1 MRAALT
7 ALCRLL
13 LRIFFREIASV
24 HAERVPRDH
33 DAPVLY
39 VLNHPNA
46 LLDPLFILCLSPR
59 PVTFLAKAPL
69 FSTFLVKHFVRA
81 FECLPVYRAQD
92 GDDPS
97 KNRASIEASIAL
109 LGSGKALALF
119 PEGTSHSKPRLEPLK
134 TGAARIALS
143 ASARMPARDGAP
155 ERTPRPVLIVPV
167 GLAYADKST
176 FRSRALLVYGE
187 PLTTPVVALDEQA
200 RPPNDVA
207 EQLTT
212 SIAEALAAVTVQAQ
226 THEVVSLAR
235 STARILAAADR
246 EGEGGEG
253 EGEEDSELAQLADLE
268 RRLAAGYERLRE
280 REPARVERTVLRVR
294 QFEDALARLGLPVD
308 HPAKLERARAI
319 RWTFVRLTSL
329 AVLLVPGLLG
339 IVVHFVPYR
348 IIDVLA
354 HRVARRHGGGQD
366 VLATL
371 KLIAGLLVFPLTW
384 ILLAVAA
391 GIVLRPIVA
400 VVTLLVLPICAWAG
414 LRLVEL
420 FGDFVERARGAWML
434 STRRDL
440 GTYVQS
446 ERAAIRAEVTQ
457 LAEQLDQVA

>member
-1 MRAALT
+1 MRAVFT

-24 HAERVPRDH
+24 NADRVPRDH

-69 FSTFLVKHFVRA
+69 FSTFLVKHFVRT

-119 PEGTSHSKPRLEPLK
+119 PEGVSHSKPRLEPLK

-143 ASARMPARDGAP
+143 ASAATP

-187 PLTTPVVALDEQA
+187 PLTTPVVVLDEQA

-207 EQLTT
+207 ERLTA
-212 SIAEALAAVTVQAQ
+212 SIAEALALVTVQAQ
-226 THEVVSLAR
+226 THEIVSLAR
-235 STARILAAADR
+235 STARILAAD
-246 EGEGGEG
+246 
-253 EGEEDSELAQLADLE
+253 
-268 RRLAAGYERLRE
+268 
-280 REPARVERTVLRVR
+280 
-294 QFEDALARLGLPVD
+294 
-308 HPAKLERARAI
+308 
-319 RWTFVRLTSL
+319 
-329 AVLLVPGLLG
+329 
-339 IVVHFVPYR
+339 
-348 IIDVLA
+348 
-354 HRVARRHGGGQD
+354 
-366 VLATL
+366 
-371 KLIAGLLVFPLTW
+371 
-384 ILLAVAA
+384 AVAH
-391 GIVLRPIVA
+391 VKL
-400 VVTLLVLPICAWAG
+400 T
-414 LRLVEL
+414 
-420 FGDFVERARGAWML
+420 
-434 STRRDL
+434 
-440 GTYVQS
+440 
-446 ERAAIRAEVTQ
+446 
-457 LAEQLDQVA
+457 

>member
-1 MRAALT
+1 MRAVFT

-13 LRIFFREIASV
+13 LRIFFREIATV
-24 HAERVPRDH
+24 NAERVPSDP

-81 FECLPVYRAQD
+81 FECLPVYRAKD

-97 KNRASIEASIAL
+97 KNRASIEASIRL

-119 PEGTSHSKPRLEPLK
+119 PEGVSHSKPRLEPLK
-134 TGAARIALS
+134 TGAARIALC
-143 ASARMPARDGAP
+143 ASAATPD
-155 ERTPRPVLIVPV
+155 RTSKGSSPVVIVPV

-200 RPPNDVA
+200 RPPDDVA
-207 EQLTT
+207 ERLTA
-212 SIAEALAAVTVQAQ
+212 SIAEALALVTVQAQ

-235 STARILAAADR
+235 STARILAAA
-246 EGEGGEG
+246 GGATG
-253 EGEEDSELAQLADLE
+253 KAGELARLADLE

-280 REPARVERTVLRVR
+280 REPARVERTVQRVR
-294 QFEDALARLGLPVD
+294 QFEQSLARLGLPVD
-308 HPAKLERARAI
+308 HPAKLERARAT
-319 RWTFVRLTSL
+319 RWTIVRLTSL
-329 AVLLVPGLLG
+329 AVLLLPGLLG
-339 IVVHFVPYR
+339 IILHFAPYR

-354 HRVARRHGGGQD
+354 HRVARRHGGGED

-384 ILLAVAA
+384 VLLAVVAA
-391 GIVLRPIVA
+391 LALRPIAAVA
-400 VVTLLVLPICAWAG
+400 VLLVLLLMPICAWAG

-434 STRRDL
+434 ATRRDL

-446 ERAAIRAEVTQ
+446 ERAAIQAEVTV
-457 LAEQLDQVA
+457 LAEQLDRAA

>member
-1 MRAALT
+1 MRAVFT

-24 HAERVPRDH
+24 NADRVPRDH

-69 FSTFLVKHFVRA
+69 FSTFLVKHFVRT

-119 PEGTSHSKPRLEPLK
+119 PEGVSHSKPRLEPLK

-143 ASARMPARDGAP
+143 ASAATP

-187 PLTTPVVALDEQA
+187 PLTTPVVVLDEQA

-207 EQLTT
+207 ERLTA
-212 SIAEALAAVTVQAQ
+212 SIAEALALVTVQAQ
-226 THEVVSLAR
+226 THEIVSLAR
-235 STARILAAADR
+235 STARILAADAVADVQ
-246 EGEGGEG
+246 GGE
-253 EGEEDSELAQLADLE
+253 LARLADLE

-280 REPARVERTVLRVR
+280 REPMRVERTVQRVR
-294 QFEDALARLGLPVD
+294 QFEHALEQLGLPVD
-308 HPAKLERARAI
+308 HPAKLERARAT
-319 RWTFVRLTSL
+319 RWTIVRLASL
-329 AVLLVPGLLG
+329 TVLLLPGLLG
-339 IVVHFVPYR
+339 IIVHFAPYR
-348 IIDVLA
+348 FIGVLA
-354 HRVARRHGGGQD
+354 HRVALRHGGGED

-371 KLIAGLLVFPLTW
+371 KLIAGLLVFPATW
-384 ILLAVAA
+384 VLLAFATALAVRPIAALAILLVM
-391 GIVLRPIVA
+391 
-400 VVTLLVLPICAWAG
+400 PICAWAG

-420 FGDFVERARGAWML
+420 FGDFIDRARGAWML
-434 STRRDL
+434 ATRRDL
-440 GTYVQS
+440 GTYLQS
-446 ERAAIRAEVTQ
+446 ERAAIQAEVTV
-457 LAEQLDQVA
+457 LAEQLDRAA

>member
-1 MRAALT
+1 MRATLT

-24 HAERVPRDH
+24 GADRVPKDH

-119 PEGTSHSKPRLEPLK
+119 PEGISHSKPRLEPLK

-143 ASARMPARDGAP
+143 ASAMMPGRVGP
-155 ERTPRPVLIVPV
+155 ERTPRPVSIVPV

-187 PLTTPVVALDEQA
+187 PLTTPVVALDDQA
-200 RPPNDVA
+200 RPPSDAA
-207 EQLTT
+207 EALTS
-212 SIAEALAAVTVQAQ
+212 SITEALAAVTVQAQ

-235 STARILAAADR
+235 STARILAAEER
-246 EGEGGEG
+246 ET
-253 EGEEDSELAQLADLE
+253 SLARLADLE

-280 REPARVERTVLRVR
+280 REPIRVARTVQRVR
-294 QFEDALARLGLPVD
+294 RFETALAGLGLPVD
-308 HPAKLERARAI
+308 HPARLDPTRAL
-319 RWTFVRLTSL
+319 RWTILRLTSL
-329 AVLLVPGLLG
+329 ALLLVPALLG
-339 IVVHFVPYR
+339 IVVHFLPYR

-354 HRVARRHGGGQD
+354 HGVARRHGGGED

-371 KLIAGLLVFPLTW
+371 KLIAGLLVFPATW
-384 ILLAVAA
+384 MLVAVWVAIA
-391 GIVLRPIVA
+391 LRPIDA
-400 VVTLLVLPICAWAG
+400 LVVMIALPICAWAG
-414 LRLVEL
+414 LRFVEL
-420 FGDFVERARGAWML
+420 LGDFIERARGAWML
-434 STRRDL
+434 ATRRDL
-440 GTYVQS
+440 GAYVQS
-446 ERAAIRAEVTQ
+446 ERAAIRAEVST
-457 LAEQLDQVA
+457 LADASR

>member
-1 MRAALT
+1 MRAVFT

-24 HAERVPRDH
+24 NADRVPREH

-81 FECLPVYRAQD
+81 FECLPVYRSQD

-119 PEGTSHSKPRLEPLK
+119 PEGTSHSKPQLEPLK

-143 ASARMPARDGAP
+143 ASARMPASAGEP

-187 PLTTPVVALDEQA
+187 PLTTPVVTLDEHA

-207 EQLTT
+207 ERLTAR
-212 SIAEALAAVTVQAQ
+212 IAEGLAAVTVQAK

-235 STARILAAADR
+235 STARILAAAGRD
-246 EGEGGEG
+246 GDDDHDANAAGGE
-253 EGEEDSELAQLADLE
+253 LARLTDLE
-268 RRLAAGYERLRE
+268 IRLAAGYERLRE
-280 REPARVERTVLRVR
+280 REPVRVERTVQRVR

-308 HPAKLERARAI
+308 HPAKLERARAT
-319 RWTFVRLTSL
+319 RWTFVQLASLT
-329 AVLLVPGLLG
+329 ALLLPGLVG
-339 IVVHFVPYR
+339 IVVHFLPYR

-354 HRVARRHGGGQD
+354 HRVARRQGGGED

-384 ILLAVAA
+384 ALLAIGAA
-391 GIVLRPIVA
+391 LVLRPIVA
-400 VVTLLVLPICAWAG
+400 LVIVLTLPISAWAG
-414 LRLVEL
+414 LRFVEL
-420 FGDFVERARGAWML
+420 SSNFVVRARGAWML
-434 STRRDL
+434 ATRRDL

-446 ERAAIRAEVTQ
+446 ERAAIRAEVTV
-457 LAEQLDQVA
+457 LAEQLDRAA

>member
-1 MRAALT
+1 MRTVFT

-24 HAERVPRDH
+24 GADRVPKDH

-119 PEGTSHSKPRLEPLK
+119 PEGVSHSKPRLEPLK

-143 ASARMPARDGAP
+143 ASAMVSTSAVGP
-155 ERTPRPVLIVPV
+155 ERTPRPVSIVPV

-187 PLTTPVVALDEQA
+187 PLTTPVVALDDQA
-200 RPPNDVA
+200 RPPNDAA
-207 EQLTT
+207 EALTS
-212 SIAEALAAVTVQAQ
+212 SITEALAAVTVQAQ
-226 THEVVSLAR
+226 THDVLSLAR
-235 STARILAAADR
+235 STARILAAGER
-246 EGEGGEG
+246 ET
-253 EGEEDSELAQLADLE
+253 SLARLAELE

-280 REPARVERTVLRVR
+280 REPDRVERTVQRVR
-294 QFEDALARLGLPVD
+294 QFESALAGLGLPVD
-308 HPAKLERARAI
+308 HPAWLDPARAA
-319 RWTFVRLTSL
+319 RWTIMRLTSL
-329 AVLLVPGLLG
+329 AVLLVPALLG
-339 IVVHFVPYR
+339 IVVHFLPYR

-354 HRVARRHGGGQD
+354 HGVARRHGGGED

-371 KLIAGLLVFPLTW
+371 KLIAGLLVFPATW
-384 ILLAVAA
+384 GLVAVLVAVA
-391 GIVLRPIVA
+391 LRPIDA
-400 VVTLLVLPICAWAG
+400 LVVVIGLPICAWTG
-414 LRLVEL
+414 LRFVEL
-420 FGDFVERARGAWML
+420 LGDFIERARGAWML
-434 STRRDL
+434 ATRRDL
-440 GTYVQS
+440 GVYVQS
-446 ERAAIRAEVTQ
+446 ERAAIRAEVST
-457 LAEQLDQVA
+457 LAEQLEAA

>member
-1 MRAALT
+1 MRAVFI

-24 HAERVPRDH
+24 NAERLPASDQ
-33 DAPVLY
+33 PVLY

-69 FSTFLVKHFVRA
+69 FSTVLVKHFVRA
-81 FECLPVYRAQD
+81 FECLPVYRMQD

-143 ASARMPARDGAP
+143 ATAVTP
-155 ERTPRPVLIVPV
+155 ERTPKPVLIVPV

-187 PLTTPVVALDEQA
+187 PVQTPVVALDEQS
-200 RPPNDVA
+200 RPPDEAA
-207 EQLTT
+207 EALT
-212 SIAEALAAVTVQAQ
+212 SRIAEALATVTVQAQ
-226 THEVVSLAR
+226 THEAVSLAR
-235 STARILAAADR
+235 ATARILEAATRDEATA
-246 EGEGGEG
+246 ESEGGE
-253 EGEEDSELAQLADLE
+253 LARLVDLE
-268 RRLAAGYERLRE
+268 RRLVAGYERLRE
-280 REPARVERTVLRVR
+280 REPARVERTVQRVR
-294 QFEDALARLGLPVD
+294 QFEESLARLGLPVD
-308 HPAKLERARAI
+308 HPAKLDRARAT
-319 RWTFVRLTSL
+319 RWTIVRLTSL
-329 AVLLVPGLLG
+329 ALLLVPGLLG

-354 HRVARRHGGGQD
+354 HRVALRHGGGED

-371 KLIAGLLVFPLTW
+371 KLIAGFLVFPLTW
-384 ILLAVAA
+384 VLFAIGAALA
-391 GIVLRPIVA
+391 LRPIA
-400 VVTLLVLPICAWAG
+400 ALAALLVLPVCAWAG

-420 FGDFVERARGAWML
+420 FGDFIERARGAWML
-434 STRRDL
+434 ATRRDL

-446 ERAAIRAEVTQ
+446 ERAVIRAEVMA
-457 LAEQLDQVA
+457 LAERLEPAS

>member
-1 MRAALT
+1 MRAVFT

-24 HAERVPRDH
+24 NAERVPAD
-33 DAPVLY
+33 DEPVLF

-69 FSTFLVKHFVRA
+69 FSTFLIKHFIRA

-109 LGSGKALALF
+109 LGGGKALALF

-143 ASARMPARDGAP
+143 ATAATP

-187 PLTTPVVALDEQA
+187 PLPTPVVVLDEQA
-200 RPPNDVA
+200 RPPNDAA
-207 EQLTT
+207 EALTS
-212 SIAEALAAVTVQAQ
+212 SIAEALATVTVQAQ

-235 STARILAAADR
+235 STARILAAATRD
-246 EGEGGEG
+246 GDAIGGN
-253 EGEEDSELAQLADLE
+253 DHLELARLTDLE

-280 REPARVERTVLRVR
+280 REPGRVERTVQRVR
-294 QFEDALARLGLPVD
+294 QFEQALARLGLPVD
-308 HPAKLERARAI
+308 HPAKLDRARAT
-319 RWTFVRLTSL
+319 RWTIVRLTSL
-329 AVLLVPGLLG
+329 AVLLLPALLG
-339 IVVHFVPYR
+339 IIVHYAPYR
-348 IIDVLA
+348 FIDVLA
-354 HRVARRHGGGQD
+354 HGVARRHGGGED

-371 KLIAGLLVFPLTW
+371 KLISGLLVFPTTW
-384 ILLAVAA
+384 LVVGVGAAVT
-391 GIVLRPIVA
+391 LRPIVA
-400 VVTLLVLPICAWAG
+400 LAVVLVLPICAWAG
-414 LRLVEL
+414 LRFVEL
-420 FGDFVERARGAWML
+420 LSDFIERARGAWML
-434 STRRDL
+434 ATRRDL

-446 ERAAIRAEVTQ
+446 ERAAIQVEVSA
-457 LAEQLDQVA
+457 LAERLDTHA

>member
-1 MRAALT
+1 VLT

-24 HAERVPRDH
+24 NAERVPGDH

-81 FECLPVYRAQD
+81 FECLPVYRTQD

-143 ASARMPARDGAP
+143 ASALMPARAGGP
-155 ERTPRPVLIVPV
+155 ERAPKPVLIVPV

-187 PLTTPVVALDEQA
+187 PLTTPVVTLDEQA
-200 RPPNDVA
+200 RAPNDVA
-207 EQLTT
+207 EQLTCR
-212 SIAEALAAVTVQAQ
+212 IAEALAAVTVQAQ

-235 STARILAAADR
+235 STARILAAAGVDGGDAS
-246 EGEGGEG
+246 GEVG
-253 EGEEDSELAQLADLE
+253 ELARLADLE
-268 RRLAAGYERLRE
+268 RRLASGYERLRE
-280 REPARVERTVLRVR
+280 REPLRVERTVQRVR
-294 QFEDALARLGLPVD
+294 QFEHALARLGLPVD
-308 HPAKLERARAI
+308 HPAKLERARAT
-319 RWTFVRLTSL
+319 RWTIVRLMSI
-329 AVLLVPGLLG
+329 AALLVPGLLG
-339 IVVHFVPYR
+339 VVVHFLPYR
-348 IIDVLA
+348 FIDVLA
-354 HRVARRHGGGQD
+354 HRVARQHGGGQD

-384 ILLAVAA
+384 LLFAIGAA
-391 GIVLRPIVA
+391 LALQPIA
-400 VVTLLVLPICAWAG
+400 GLAALVMLPICAWAG

-420 FGDFVERARGAWML
+420 FSDFVERARGAWML
-434 STRRDL
+434 ATRRDL
-440 GTYVQS
+440 ATYVQS
-446 ERAAIRAEVTQ
+446 ERAAIRAEVSM
-457 LAEQLDQVA
+457 LAEQLEQAA

>member
-119 PEGTSHSKPRLEPLK
+119 PEGTSHSKPKLEPLK

-143 ASARMPARDGAP
+143 ASARMPMMAGAP
-155 ERTPRPVLIVPV
+155 ERSPRPVLIVPV

-207 EQLTT
+207 EQLTA

-235 STARILAAADR
+235 STARILAAAER
-246 EGEGGEG
+246 EGGADG
-253 EGEEDSELAQLADLE
+253 EDSELVRLADLE

-308 HPAKLERARAI
+308 HPAKLERARAT
-319 RWTFVRLTSL
+319 RWTIIRLTSL

-354 HRVARRHGGGQD
+354 HRVARRHGGGED

-384 ILLAVAA
+384 IGLAVAA

-400 VVTLLVLPICAWAG
+400 VVALLVLPLCAWAG

-420 FGDFVERARGAWML
+420 FGDFVDRARGAWML

-446 ERAAIRAEVTQ
+446 ERAAIRAEVTL
-457 LAEQLDQVA
+457 LAEQLDRAA

>member
-1 MRAALT
+1 MRAVLT

-24 HAERVPRDH
+24 NAERLPAD
-33 DAPVLY
+33 DEPVLY

-69 FSTFLVKHFVRA
+69 FSTFLVKQFVRA

-109 LGSGKALALF
+109 LGSGRALALF

-143 ASARMPARDGAP
+143 ASAATP
-155 ERTPRPVLIVPV
+155 EREPRPVLIVPV

-187 PLTTPVVALDEQA
+187 PLTTPVVMLDEHA
-200 RPPNDVA
+200 RPPNDAA
-207 EQLTT
+207 EALTS

-226 THEVVSLAR
+226 THEAVGLAR
-235 STARILAAADR
+235 ATARILAASTRDETTATA
-246 EGEGGEG
+246 EGGE
-253 EGEEDSELAQLADLE
+253 LARLVDLE
-268 RRLAAGYERLRE
+268 RRLVAGYEHLRE
-280 REPARVERTVLRVR
+280 REPGRVERTVQRVR
-294 QFEDALARLGLPVD
+294 QFEQALARLGLPVD
-308 HPAKLERARAI
+308 HPAKLDRARAA
-319 RWTFVRLTSL
+319 RWTIVRLTSL
-329 AVLLVPGLLG
+329 VVLLVPALLG
-339 IVVHFVPYR
+339 IVVHVVPYR

-354 HRVARRHGGGQD
+354 HRVARRHGGGED

-384 ILLAVAA
+384 VLLATVVALVS
-391 GIVLRPIVA
+391 GPIAALAA
-400 VVTLLVLPICAWAG
+400 VLVLPICAWAG
-414 LRLVEL
+414 LRFIEL
-420 FGDFVERARGAWML
+420 LGDFIERARGAWML
-434 STRRDL
+434 ATRRDL

-446 ERAAIRAEVTQ
+446 ERAAIRAEVSA
-457 LAEQLDQVA
+457 LAERL